1 MLSAR
6 REERPLITSPP
17 AGPRGRRSAV
27 LALAVLTAL
36 LGPASQAAS
45 PTVDRPVR
53 HHAAATLPSVE
64 QGVVRDHGPV
74 SGLLITRHDDRC
86 GHDPLVPGMLAVAL
100 GAVLLVVVAWR
111 RSEPPP
117 GRQGQPASIE
127 ARAPPF
133 LQPV

>member
-1 MLSAR
+1 
-6 REERPLITSPP
+6 
-17 AGPRGRRSAV
+17 
-27 LALAVLTAL
+27 
-36 LGPASQAAS
+36 
-45 PTVDRPVR
+45 
-53 HHAAATLPSVE
+53 
-64 QGVVRDHGPV
+64 V
-74 SGLLITRHDDRC
+74 SGLLIARHDHR
-86 GHDPLVPGMLAVAL
+86 GHDPLVPGMLTVAL

>member
-1 MLSAR
+1 MLCAR
-6 REERPLITSPP
+6 REERPLITSLP

-36 LGPASQAAS
+36 LGPASQVDS

-53 HHAAATLPSVE
+53 HPAAATSPAVE

-74 SGLLITRHDDRC
+74 SGPLIARHDDHRR
-86 GHDPLVPGMLAVAL
+86 HDPRVLGMLTVAL

>member
-6 REERPLITSPP
+6 REERPLITSLP

-45 PTVDRPVR
+45 PTVDRPMR
-53 HHAAATLPSVE
+53 HHVAATPAVE
-64 QGVVRDHGPV
+64 QGVVRGHEPV
-74 SGLLITRHDDRC
+74 SGLLIARHDDHR
-86 GHDPLVPGMLAVAL
+86 GHDPLVPGMLTVAL
-100 GAVLLVVVAWR
+100 GAVLLVVVAWP